1 MWDKPGP
8 TSFSS
13 HFNIDLKCYWC
24 SHLPVLFFVLKFQCS
39 WSCYHSTFQL
49 SICGKKSLHTFEQIN
64 ISGAV
69 WVCWFSSSDSHLKFS
84 IHKKT
89 IARYLVWLS
98 TAKSPG
104 GDADLIFFFVLIV
117 FGFCCKTET
126 NSGLWKLVFIT
137 AKKKEPITGSSKL
150 LFQNL
155 ELHIFKFQ
163 LLNEL
168 KFWLAINFQFI
179 NKVFFSGENKLP

>member
-1 MWDKPGP
+1 MSLK
-8 TSFSS
+8 FSEAAALACEINQVPRVS
-13 HFNIDLKCYWC
+13 LLILILIWSVTDVRIFLFC
-24 SHLPVLFFVLKFQCS
+24 FFVLKFQFS

-104 GDADLIFFFVLIV
+104 GDADLIFFLFWLFLASVARQ
-117 FGFCCKTET
+117 KQT
-126 NSGLWKLVFIT
+126 LVC
-137 AKKKEPITGSSKL
+137 GSS
-150 LFQNL
+150 
-155 ELHIFKFQ
+155 
-163 LLNEL
+163 
-168 KFWLAINFQFI
+168 
-179 NKVFFSGENKLP
+179 FS

>member
-1 MWDKPGP
+1 MF
-8 TSFSS
+8 TSSCF
-13 HFNIDLKCYWC
+13 CC
-24 SHLPVLFFVLKFQCS
+24 CCLFFVLKFQFS

-49 SICGKKSLHTFEQIN
+49 NICGKKSLHTFEQIN

-69 WVCWFSSSDSHLKFS
+69 WFYWFSSSDSHLKFS

-89 IARYLVWLS
+89 IARYLVWIS
-98 TAKSPG
+98 TGKSLG
-104 GDADLIFFFVLIV
+104 GDADLIFLKFFWLQLQERNKLWPVEAR
-117 FGFCCKTET
+117 FHNCKKTPP
-126 NSGLWKLVFIT
+126 KL
-137 AKKKEPITGSSKL
+137 TGSSKL

-179 NKVFFSGENKLP
+179 NNFFFSGENKLP

>member
-1 MWDKPGP
+1 MFASSCFVFCPKISIFLKLLSQHFP
-8 TSFSS
+8 TQYLWQEV
-13 HFNIDLKCYWC
+13 ITYIW
-24 SHLPVLFFVLKFQCS
+24 
-39 WSCYHSTFQL
+39 T
-49 SICGKKSLHTFEQIN
+49 
-64 ISGAV
+64 
-69 WVCWFSSSDSHLKFS
+69 KFS

-155 ELHIFKFQ
+155 ELRIFKFQ

>member
-24 SHLPVLFFVLKFQCS
+24 SHLPVLFFVLKFQFS

-104 GDADLIFFFVLIV
+104 GDADLIFFFCFDCFWLLLQDRN
-117 FGFCCKTET
+117 K
-126 NSGLWKLVFIT
+126 LWSVEARFHNC
-137 AKKKEPITGSSKL
+137 KKKEPITGSSKL